1 MDEATRRRIEE
12 YVRPLSAGLDGV
24 TTYGDIRR
32 IVAACDRIAA
42 GREDL
47 DRDVLYLLAVFS
59 GQEKWVSRMG
69 NASRTELFL
78 SSLGIPVKTVRALLR
93 GLTRFE
99 RQPATPE
106 EEIVHDAV
114 RLERMG
120 AYGVARFLAEGHQ
133 ERSDFSEIARVI
145 EEAAAEPLRTPAGEE
160 LARPRRQAM
169 RAFAGQLRK
178 EFEEPGGE
186 GELRQPSEVH

>member
-1 MDEATRRRIEE
+1 MDVAARRQIEE
-12 YVRPLSAGLDGV
+12 YVRPLAAGLDGV
-24 TTYGDIRR
+24 TIYGDIPR

-42 GREDL
+42 SGGVL
-47 DRDVLYLLAVFS
+47 DRDLLYLLAVFS

-69 NASRTELFL
+69 NTSRTEIFL
-78 SSLGIPVKTVRALLR
+78 SSLGISGKTIRALFR
-93 GLTRFE
+93 GLARFE
-99 RQPATPE
+99 RQPATRE

-120 AYGVARFLAEGHQ
+120 AYGIARLLAEGHR
-133 ERSDFSEIARVI
+133 ERSDFSEIARAI

-169 RAFAGQLRK
+169 LAFAGQLRK
-178 EFEEPGGE
+178 EFEELGDE